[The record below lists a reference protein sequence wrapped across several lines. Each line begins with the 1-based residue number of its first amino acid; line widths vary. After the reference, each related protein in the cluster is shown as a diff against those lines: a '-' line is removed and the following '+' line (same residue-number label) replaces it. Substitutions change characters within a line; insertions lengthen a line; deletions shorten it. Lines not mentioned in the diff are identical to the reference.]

1 MSEKRKYYSPEEK
14 VSILKQHLVNGVP
27 VSELCDEY
35 QLQPTVF
42 YRWQRQLFARG
53 AAAFQAEQ
61 NRENIRLKQQIAR
74 LEEKV
79 TRKNEVLGELME
91 EHIAL
96 KKELGQSEQA
106 MGIGKG
112 A

>member
-1 MSEKRKYYSPEEK
+1 MSKKRKYYTPEEK

-27 VSELCDEY
+27 VSELCDQY

-42 YRWQRQLFARG
+42 YRWQRQLFVRG
-53 AAAFQAEQ
+53 AAAFQPEQ
-61 NRENIRLKQQIAR
+61 NRETARLKQQITR

-91 EHIAL
+91 EHVAL
-96 KKELGQSEQA
+96 KKRV
-106 MGIGKG
+106 G
-112 A
+112 AA